1 MIKPTKMNTNL
12 NEKKKQKKNKTNKQT
27 KNSKN
32 NNNSNNSNWK
42 FSSWKTKQY
51 I

>member
-12 NEKKKQKKNKTNKQT
+12 NEKKTKKQKQNKQT
-27 KNSKN
+27 KNSNN